1 MIEVTNLTKKY
12 GDHIAVDHLSFR
24 VEKGQIYGFLGPNG
38 AGKSTTMNIITMI
51 TMKNVVADVDT
62 ITTMI
67 MNIIITITMKNA
79 AVDADMTTIITTII
93 MQMKC
98 LQAGAKKHL
107 RNIIRKNWIRSY
119 RNYPKMTAM
128 V

>member
-1 MIEVTNLTKKY
+1 MNIT
-12 GDHIAVDHLSFR
+12 I
-24 VEKGQIYGFLGPNG
+24 
-38 AGKSTTMNIITMI
+38 TTMSIITMI
-51 TMKNVVADVDT
+51 MMKNDVDTITTMIMNITITIMMKNAAVDVDT

>member
-1 MIEVTNLTKKY
+1 
-12 GDHIAVDHLSFR
+12 
-24 VEKGQIYGFLGPNG
+24 
-38 AGKSTTMNIITMI
+38 MI

-62 ITTMI
+62 ITCDHEHHHHDHDVGDT
-67 MNIIITITMKNA
+67 
-79 AVDADMTTIITTII
+79 AVDADAARPPPTII

-98 LQAGAKKHL
+98 LQAGQETL
-107 RNIIRKNWIRSY
+107 RNIIGKNWIRSY

>member
-1 MIEVTNLTKKY
+1 MITNIITT
-12 GDHIAVDHLSFR
+12 
-24 VEKGQIYGFLGPNG
+24 
-38 AGKSTTMNIITMI
+38 TTMNIITMI

>member
-1 MIEVTNLTKKY
+1 
-12 GDHIAVDHLSFR
+12 
-24 VEKGQIYGFLGPNG
+24 
-38 AGKSTTMNIITMI
+38 MNIIIMI

-93 MQMKC
+93 MQMKYYK
-98 LQAGAKKHL
+98 LGL
-107 RNIIRKNWIRSY
+107 
-119 RNYPKMTAM
+119 
-128 V
+128 